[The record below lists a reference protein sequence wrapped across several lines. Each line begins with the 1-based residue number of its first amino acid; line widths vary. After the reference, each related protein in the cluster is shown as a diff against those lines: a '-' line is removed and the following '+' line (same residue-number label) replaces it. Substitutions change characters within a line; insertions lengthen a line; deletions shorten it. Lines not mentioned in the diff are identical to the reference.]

1 MKTRIW
7 TLYILLGLSV
17 SSANQAHSQ
26 PLGSKYFLGTSAF
39 MLVNLDTTAEEPPQ
53 FYQLNFGYQ
62 LSPKDT
68 LSLELI
74 TWRYYAPLGA
84 PIFGDAAKAVDRYPG
99 SVRSLGAAL
108 AYQRFIWRGFYAAV
122 HTAFFRQNYLG
133 LNGAVLKNGFQ
144 LFVTTRLGYHIS
156 FGRTGFY
163 LEPSF
168 AMTSWPVNT
177 GLPSEFHA
185 EERKW
190 KGYQFEPGLHLGWV
204 F

>member
-1 MKTRIW
+1 MKTRGK
-7 TLYILLGLSV
+7 TVVILLGLIFLG
-17 SSANQAHSQ
+17 AKQAHSQ
-26 PLGSKYFLGTSAF
+26 PDGGRYFIGTSAF
-39 MLVNLDTTAEEPPQ
+39 MLANLPELEEPPL
-53 FYQLNFGYQ
+53 FYQMNFGYQ
-62 LSPKDT
+62 LSPRDT
-68 LSLELI
+68 LSVEFI

-108 AYQRFIWRGFYAAV
+108 AYQRFIWNGLYAGV
-122 HTAFFRQNYLG
+122 HAAFFKQNYLRPDESIIQ
-133 LNGAVLKNGFQ
+133 NGFQ
-144 LFVTTRLGYHIS
+144 LFVTYRLGYHIS
-156 FGRTGFY
+156 FGKTGFF

-177 GLPSEFHA
+177 GLPSAFLA

-190 KGYQFEPGLHLGWV
+190 RGYQFEPGLHVGWV